1 MNTINCDLLHDHAV
15 IRFSGE
21 LTWESAT
28 ELAKS
33 IDTLTM
39 RYFYKRI
46 ELVIDSPG
54 GLAAALEHLGRSISG
69 WRERGV
75 HLRTRVIASAA
86 SAAAVLLSMGD
97 ERIAEP
103 EARLLYHLSRV
114 LDPGA
119 VTAHASAQIHDELAR
134 IDARIIRCLVERT
147 LRGPNA
153 AQPHQAAPSDR
164 RMLMHLIEATP
175 QSQDTRSSRSVKHL
189 AKALG
194 RAVDDAVRADD
205 RKALTRVYQAL
216 AETDLAISAPL
227 ARTLRLIDH
236 VGVPE
241 PHNAQPAGTPGLT
254 IPQWHMLYGP
264 SGNVPREVLTRH
276 ALVLG
281 ETGSGKTASA
291 IAPVLAAMARAPC
304 ERLGA
309 GLIIDPK
316 HDLAPMLQR
325 LAPHRLHHIAC
336 EDIVLDVMGAQ
347 HSCLDA
353 DLAARRWVSAARRIL
368 RRMSSFL
375 PNSALRVMGPHERT
389 GGNSEFFDQEG
400 TRFLTD
406 VLAFILMVTAPDAP
420 PPDAWLDRFERCS
433 TLLDDT
439 IDPDLPEQ
447 SPDDID
453 PVRQWVR
460 ELHARARASGNHA
473 RGPNIIA
480 LCRWALEGPLV
491 MVREQYGSI
500 SHDRPPTTT
509 WFFADV
515 AERAE
520 FVWCTLSEEGTEVL
534 RRIRSSWRAT
544 ALKYGSQGQH
554 EGVVASART
563 ICSEFTSPAVAHSL
577 YFGCEPGLRV
587 AQEDTFDFRELV
599 SRQGD
604 ARLVLFQP
612 ARNGVDDLIA
622 LVLKALFFEAVLSDR
637 DREAG
642 DPTMPLV
649 GYVADEFHRFVT
661 SDKVHGE
668 QSFLDTCRS
677 FGAFCVLATQSVAS
691 IDHALSVGGGSETT
705 NHTARKIL
713 WNNTASKFFF
723 RSTDYDTAAALSTL
737 CPVQPGLPC
746 LTEMRPITNLVP
758 GECYAALADGR
769 FERHQLDRF
778 IFEEKAE
785 MMRSPRRLQTRRA
798 RVRNTVSAA
807 ESGAGAALPS
817 HNDRTWPAIG
827 NPTLSRFGGIARRW

>member
-1 MNTINCDLLHDHAV
+1 MDTVDYELLHDHAI

-28 ELAKS
+28 ELANR

-46 ELVIDSPG
+46 ELVIHSPG
-54 GLAAALEHLGRSISG
+54 GLAAALEHLARAIAG

-75 HLRTRVIASAA
+75 HLRTRVVASAA

-119 VTAHASAQIHDELAR
+119 VTAHASARIHDELTR
-134 IDARIIRCLVERT
+134 IDARIIRGLVERA
-147 LRGPNA
+147 LREPNA
-153 AQPHQAAPSDR
+153 AQPHQGAPSDR
-164 RMLMHLIEATP
+164 RMLQHLIEATP
-175 QSQDTRSSRSVKHL
+175 RSHDTRPARSVKHL
-189 AKALG
+189 ARALG
-194 RAVDDAVRADD
+194 RAVDDAVRGRD

-216 AETDLAISAPL
+216 AETDLPISAPL

-241 PHNAQPAGTPGLT
+241 PHHARPAGTPGLT
-254 IPQWHMLYGP
+254 IPQWRMLYGP

-304 ERLGA
+304 ERLGG

-316 HDLAPMLQR
+316 HDLAPGLAR

-347 HSCLDA
+347 HSRLDA
-353 DLAARRWVSAARRIL
+353 DLAARRWLSAARRIL
-368 RRMSSFL
+368 LRMSSFV
-375 PNSALRVMGPHERT
+375 PGCALRVMRPHQRA
-389 GGNSEFFDQEG
+389 GGHAEFFDQEG
-400 TRFLTD
+400 TRFLSD
-406 VLAFILMVTAPDAP
+406 VLAFILMLTAPAAP
-420 PPDAWLDRFERCS
+420 PPDDWLDRFE
-433 TLLDDT
+433 TPLDDT

-447 SPDDID
+447 SPDDVD

-460 ELHARARASGNHA
+460 ELHARAGASGNHA

-491 MVREQYGSI
+491 MVRERSGSN
-500 SHDRPPTTT
+500 SGDRAPTTT

-515 AERAE
+515 AARAE
-520 FVWCTLSEEGTEVL
+520 VVWRSLSEEGTEVL
-534 RRIRSSWRAT
+534 RRIRSCWRAT
-544 ALKYGSQGQH
+544 ALKSGSQGQH
-554 EGVVASART
+554 EGVVATART
-563 ICSEFTSPAVAHSL
+563 ICDEFASPGVAHSL
-577 YFGCEPGLRV
+577 HFGCEPDQRV
-587 AQEDTFDFRELV
+587 ARGATVDFRTLV
-599 SRQGD
+599 SRRGD
-604 ARLVLFQP
+604 GRLVLFQP
-612 ARNGVDDLIA
+612 ARDGADNLIA
-622 LVLKALFFEAVLSDR
+622 LVLKALFFEAVLSDP
-637 DREAG
+637 DRVAG

-649 GYVADEFHRFVT
+649 GYVADECHRFVT
-661 SDKVHGE
+661 SDAVHGE

-691 IDHALSVGGGSETT
+691 IEHALSVGGGSAMT
-705 NHTARKIL
+705 NHTAFRIL

-723 RSTDYDTAAALSTL
+723 RSTDRDTAVWLSTL

-746 LTEMRPITNLVP
+746 LTEMRPITNLDP
-758 GECYAALADGR
+758 GACYAALADGR
-769 FERHQLDRF
+769 FERHQLERFVFEDNADR
-778 IFEEKAE
+778 
-785 MMRSPRRLQTRRA
+785 MRCETVADTASACAQH
-798 RVRNTVSAA
+798 RVRRRKRRGRGTGV
-807 ESGAGAALPS
+807 
-817 HNDRTWPAIG
+817 
-827 NPTLSRFGGIARRW
+827 AR

>member
-1 MNTINCDLLHDHAV
+1 
-15 IRFSGE
+15 
-21 LTWESAT
+21 
-28 ELAKS
+28 
-33 IDTLTM
+33 
-39 RYFYKRI
+39 
-46 ELVIDSPG
+46 
-54 GLAAALEHLGRSISG
+54 
-69 WRERGV
+69 
-75 HLRTRVIASAA
+75 
-86 SAAAVLLSMGD
+86 
-97 ERIAEP
+97 
-103 EARLLYHLSRV
+103 
-114 LDPGA
+114 
-119 VTAHASAQIHDELAR
+119 
-134 IDARIIRCLVERT
+134 
-147 LRGPNA
+147 
-153 AQPHQAAPSDR
+153 
-164 RMLMHLIEATP
+164 MLMHLIEATP

-205 RKALTRVYQAL
+205 RKALTCVYQAL

-236 VGVPE
+236 VGVPVT
-241 PHNAQPAGTPGLT
+241 HNAQPAGTPGLT
-254 IPQWHMLYGP
+254 IPQWRMLHRP

-291 IAPVLAAMARAPC
+291 ILPVLAAMARAPC

-316 HDLAPMLQR
+316 RDFAPMLQR
-325 LAPHRLHHIAC
+325 LAPQRLHHIAS
-336 EDIVLDVMGAQ
+336 EDIVLDVMGGQ
-347 HSCLDA
+347 HSRLDA

-368 RRMSSFL
+368 LRMSSFL
-375 PNSALRVMGPHERT
+375 PNSALRVMGPHERS

-406 VLAFILMVTAPDAP
+406 VLAFILMVTAPAAP
-420 PPDAWLDRFERCS
+420 LPDDWLKNVETPFE
-433 TLLDDT
+433 DT

-447 SPDDID
+447 SLDDVD
-453 PVRQWVR
+453 PVRKWGR
-460 ELHARARASGNHA
+460 ELHARARASANHA

-491 MVREQYGSI
+491 MVREQFFVSNSYNGS
-500 SHDRPPTTT
+500 PTAT
-509 WFFADV
+509 WFFAEV
-515 AERAE
+515 ATRVEW
-520 FVWCTLSEEGTEVL
+520 VWRSLSAEGTEVVQ
-534 RRIRSSWRAT
+534 RIQNSWRAT
-544 ALKYGSQGQH
+544 ALKSGSQGQH
-554 EGVVASART
+554 EGVVAVART
-563 ICSEFTSPAVAHSL
+563 ICDEFASPGVAHSL
-577 YFGCEPGLRV
+577 YFGCEPGRRV
-587 AQEDTFDFRELV
+587 AQEDTFDFRELMA
-599 SRQGD
+599 RQGGG
-604 ARLVLFQP
+604 RLVLFHP

-622 LVLKALFFEAVLSDR
+622 LVLKALFFEAVLSDP
-637 DREAG
+637 DRVAG

-661 SDKVHGE
+661 SDVVHGE

-705 NHTARKIL
+705 NRTARKIL

-723 RSTDYDTAAALSTL
+723 RSTDHDTAAALSTL

-785 MMRSPRRLQTRRA
+785 LMCSEAVADTASACAQH
-798 RVRNTVSAA
+798 RVRRRKRRGRGTS
-807 ESGAGAALPS
+807 
-817 HNDRTWPAIG
+817 
-827 NPTLSRFGGIARRW
+827 IAQ

>member
-1 MNTINCDLLHDHAV
+1 
-15 IRFSGE
+15 
-21 LTWESAT
+21 
-28 ELAKS
+28 
-33 IDTLTM
+33 M
-39 RYFYKRI
+39 RC
-46 ELVIDSPG
+46 V
-54 GLAAALEHLGRSISG
+54 
-69 WRERGV
+69 
-75 HLRTRVIASAA
+75 
-86 SAAAVLLSMGD
+86 
-97 ERIAEP
+97 
-103 EARLLYHLSRV
+103 
-114 LDPGA
+114 
-119 VTAHASAQIHDELAR
+119 
-134 IDARIIRCLVERT
+134 
-147 LRGPNA
+147 
-153 AQPHQAAPSDR
+153 
-164 RMLMHLIEATP
+164 
-175 QSQDTRSSRSVKHL
+175 
-189 AKALG
+189 
-194 RAVDDAVRADD
+194 ADD

-236 VGVPE
+236 VGVPDT
-241 PHNAQPAGTPGLT
+241 HNAQPAGTPGLT

-291 IAPVLAAMARAPC
+291 ILPVLAAMACAPR
-304 ERLGA
+304 EQLGA

-316 HDLAPMLQR
+316 RDFAPMLQR

-353 DLAARRWVSAARRIL
+353 DLAARRWVSAATRIL

-389 GGNSEFFDQEG
+389 GGNSEFFDQES

-406 VLAFILMVTAPDAP
+406 VLAFILMVTAPAAP
-420 PPDAWLDRFERCS
+420 LPDDWLKNVE
-433 TLLDDT
+433 TPLEDT
-439 IDPDLPEQ
+439 INPDLPEQ
-447 SPDDID
+447 SLDDVD
-453 PVRQWVR
+453 PERKWVR
-460 ELHARARASGNHA
+460 ELHARARASANHA

-491 MVREQYGSI
+491 MVREQIWYS
-500 SHDRPPTTT
+500 SYDRSSSSTT
-509 WFFADV
+509 WFFAEV
-515 AERAE
+515 ATRVEL
-520 FVWCTLSEEGTEVL
+520 VWRSLSAEGTEVVQ
-534 RRIRSSWRAT
+534 RIQNSWRAT

-554 EGVVASART
+554 EGVIAGART
-563 ICSEFTSPAVAHSL
+563 ICSEFASPAVAHSL

-661 SDKVHGE
+661 SDKGHGE

-677 FGAFCVLATQSVAS
+677 FGAFCVFATQSVAS

-778 IFEEKAE
+778 IFEETAE
-785 MMRSPRRLQTRRA
+785 MMRSPRRVQTRRA
-798 RVRNTVSAA
+798 RVRNIVPAA
-807 ESGAGAALPS
+807 ESGAGRGTA
-817 HNDRTWPAIG
+817 
-827 NPTLSRFGGIARRW
+827 IAR

>member
-1 MNTINCDLLHDHAV
+1 MDSVDYELLHDHAV

-28 ELAKS
+28 ELANL

-46 ELVIDSPG
+46 ELVIHSPG
-54 GLAAALEHLGRSISG
+54 GLAAALEHLARAIAG

-75 HLRTRVIASAA
+75 HLRTRVFASAA

-119 VTAHASAQIHDELAR
+119 VTAHASAQIHDELTR
-134 IDARIIRCLVERT
+134 IDARIIRRLVERA
-147 LRGPNA
+147 LREPNA
-153 AQPHQAAPSDR
+153 AQPHQPHQGAPSDR
-164 RMLMHLIEATP
+164 RMLRHLIEATP
-175 QSQDTRSSRSVKHL
+175 RSHDTRPARSVKHL
-189 AKALG
+189 ARALG
-194 RAVDDAVRADD
+194 RAVDDAVRGRD

-216 AETDLAISAPL
+216 AETDLPISAPL

-241 PHNAQPAGTPGLT
+241 PHNARPAGTPGLT
-254 IPQWHMLYGP
+254 IPQWRMLYGP

-291 IAPVLAAMARAPC
+291 ILPVVAAMARAPR
-304 ERLGA
+304 EQLGA
-309 GLIIDPK
+309 GLLIDPK
-316 HDLAPMLQR
+316 RDFAPMLQR
-325 LAPHRLHHIAC
+325 LAPHRLHHFAS
-336 EDIVLDVMGAQ
+336 EDIVLDVMSDQ
-347 HSCLDA
+347 HSRLAA
-353 DLAARRWVSAARRIL
+353 DLAARRWLSAARRIL
-368 RRMSSFL
+368 LRMSSFL
-375 PNSALRVMGPHERT
+375 PNSALRVMGPHERS
-389 GGNSEFFDQEG
+389 GGNAEFFDQEG

-406 VLAFILMVTAPDAP
+406 VLAFILMVTAPAAP

-491 MVREQYGSI
+491 MVRERSGSN

-534 RRIRSSWRAT
+534 RRIRSSWRET

-563 ICSEFTSPAVAHSL
+563 ICEEFASPGVAHSL

-604 ARLVLFQP
+604 GRLVLFQP

-622 LVLKALFFEAVLSDR
+622 LVLKALFFEAVLSDP
-637 DREAG
+637 DRVAG

-661 SDKVHGE
+661 SDVVHGE

-769 FERHQLDRF
+769 LERHQLERF
-778 IFEEKAE
+778 LFEENADRMCSE
-785 MMRSPRRLQTRRA
+785 AVADTANGCAQH
-798 RVRNTVSAA
+798 RVRRRKRRGRGTGV
-807 ESGAGAALPS
+807 
-817 HNDRTWPAIG
+817 
-827 NPTLSRFGGIARRW
+827 AR

>member
-15 IRFSGE
+15 IRFSGD

-46 ELVIDSPG
+46 ELVIHSPG
-54 GLAAALEHLGRSISG
+54 GIAAALEHLGRSISG

-114 LDPGA
+114 LDPGV

-134 IDARIIRCLVERT
+134 IDERIIRCLVERA
-147 LRGPNA
+147 LRDSNA

-216 AETDLAISAPL
+216 AETDLAISAAL

-236 VGVPE
+236 VGAPDT
-241 PHNAQPAGTPGLT
+241 HNAQPAGTPGLT
-254 IPQWHMLYGP
+254 IPQWRMLYGP
-264 SGNVPREVLTRH
+264 SGNVSREVLTRH

-291 IAPVLAAMARAPC
+291 ILPVVAAMARAPR
-304 ERLGA
+304 ERLGV
-309 GLIIDPK
+309 GLVIDPK
-316 HDLAPMLQR
+316 RDLAPMLQR
-325 LAPHRLHHIAC
+325 LAPRRLHHIAS
-336 EDIVLDVMGAQ
+336 EDIVLDVMSDQ
-347 HSCLDA
+347 HSRLA
-353 DLAARRWVSAARRIL
+353 EDLAEHRWVSAATRIL

-375 PNSALRVMGPHERT
+375 PNAALRVMGPHQRAA
-389 GGNSEFFDQEG
+389 GNAEFFDQEG
-400 TRFLTD
+400 TRFMTD
-406 VLAFILMVTAPDAP
+406 VLAFILMVTAPAAP
-420 PPDAWLDRFERCS
+420 PPDDWLDRCETPF
-433 TLLDDT
+433 DDT
-439 IDPDLPEQ
+439 IDPDLLEQ
-447 SPDDID
+447 SPDGVD

-460 ELHARARASGNHA
+460 ELHARARALAIHA

-491 MVREQYGSI
+491 MVREQFVSNSYNGS
-500 SHDRPPTTT
+500 PTAT
-509 WFFADV
+509 WFFAEV
-515 AERAE
+515 ATRAE
-520 FVWCTLSEEGTEVL
+520 LVCRSLSAEGTEVL
-534 RRIRSSWRAT
+534 QRIQNGWRST
-544 ALKYGSQGQH
+544 ALKSGSQGQH
-554 EGVVASART
+554 EGVVAVART
-563 ICSEFTSPAVAHSL
+563 ICDEFASPTVSHSL

-587 AQEDTFDFRELV
+587 AQENTFDFRELV

-604 ARLVLFQP
+604 GRLVLFQP
-612 ARNGVDDLIA
+612 ARNGIDDLIA
-622 LVLKALFFEAVLSDR
+622 LVLKALFFEAVLSDP
-637 DREAG
+637 DRVGG
-642 DPTMPLV
+642 DLTMPLV
-649 GYVADEFHRFVT
+649 GYVADESHRFVT
-661 SDKVHGE
+661 SDVVHGE

-705 NHTARKIL
+705 NRTARKIL
-713 WNNTASKFFF
+713 WNNTANKFFF

-758 GECYAALADGR
+758 GECYVALADGR

-785 MMRSPRRLQTRRA
+785 LTCSEAVADTASACAQHRCARA
-798 RVRNTVSAA
+798 PAA
-807 ESGAGAALPS
+807 
-817 HNDRTWPAIG
+817 
-827 NPTLSRFGGIARRW
+827 